1 MPLMMDKPTLE
12 TFLSEQFAQVA
23 DQFAVE
29 AVSENAITMRLRVG
43 YNHLRPGGTISGPS
57 MFALADCGM
66 YAAILSHLGK
76 EALAVTTNCAI
87 DFMRKPEAGR
97 DLYTICRIH
106 KLGRVLVVGD
116 AMIYSDGVE
125 KPVAR
130 ASLTY
135 SIPPKRV
142 A

>member
-1 MPLMMDKPTLE
+1 MPLRFDAAELQSYLDDVFP
-12 TFLSEQFAQVA
+12 QVRGLFVI
-23 DQFAVE
+23 DEVHVDHLKMRMPVKE
-29 AVSENAITMRLRVG
+29 A
-43 YNHLRPGGTISGPS
+43 HLRPGGTVSGPS

-66 YAAILSHLGK
+66 YASILSHLGK
-76 EALAVTTNCAI
+76 EALAVTTNCSI

-116 AMIYSDGVE
+116 AMIYSDGVD

-135 SIPPKRV
+135 SIPPK
-142 A
+142 

>member
-1 MPLMMDKPTLE
+1 
-12 TFLSEQFAQVA
+12 
-23 DQFAVE
+23 
-29 AVSENAITMRLRVG
+29 
-43 YNHLRPGGTISGPS
+43 
-57 MFALADCGM
+57 M

-76 EALAVTTNCAI
+76 EALAVTTNCSI

-116 AMIYSDGVE
+116 AMIYSDGVDNA
-125 KPVAR
+125 VAR

-135 SIPPKRV
+135 SIPPK
-142 A
+142 